1 MTWANHPTTKHP
13 IRLHYNCRIKGD
25 THYFEVGVIPRE
37 DRFEVFIP
45 DRQIYA
51 HLKIVMRE
59 EKKGL

>member
-37 DRFEVFIP
+37 DGFEVFIP

-51 HLKIVMRE
+51 HLKV
-59 EKKGL
+59 L